1 MVQLRHTRIFHHTTI
16 CVRRRRWLNNRNL
29 ASPFDGSGGGRPE
42 KFLCFG
48 FLRSRAKNRTAYAY
62 DCAAHLDLRQKR
74 KKRKTKLK
82 SHFSRHATRHSSY
95 RLDKVVRHAHRHL
108 HLFGVLFEGAANVR
122 VALHQLDKV
131 RIGAGRVVVA
141 KATDRHHA
149 VTVQVGT
156 LLRHEAVQVHGL
168 RRIGAVLFCGG
179 VKAVYF

>member
-1 MVQLRHTRIFHHTTI
+1 MAAGRKNSYASVFFALAPKIELPTRTIVLPISICARKEKKKEKQVRKPFLTT
-16 CVRRRRWLNNRNL
+16 C
-29 ASPFDGSGGGRPE
+29 
-42 KFLCFG
+42 
-48 FLRSRAKNRTAYAY
+48 
-62 DCAAHLDLRQKR
+62 
-74 KKRKTKLK
+74 
-82 SHFSRHATRHSSY
+82 ATRHSSY

-168 RRIGAVLFCGG
+168 RWIGAVLFCGG